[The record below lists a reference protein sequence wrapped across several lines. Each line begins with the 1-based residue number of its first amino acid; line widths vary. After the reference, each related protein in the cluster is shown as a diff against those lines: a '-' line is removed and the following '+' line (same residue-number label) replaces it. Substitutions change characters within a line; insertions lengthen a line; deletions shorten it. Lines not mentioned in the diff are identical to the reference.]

1 MGKTASIVITNWN
14 GKDLLDACL
23 PSVLKAV
30 DTDGESHEIIVVDDG
45 SNDGSPEY
53 VKAKYSSVRL
63 VKMHRN
69 KGYGNSVNVGVRVA
83 RNEIIV
89 LLNNDVVVEKNFLR
103 PLLSHFP
110 NSNLFAVGSKILAGG
125 ARPLSGGLN
134 IGSFKLGRI
143 SISTIKET
151 GHTGRSLPNLFVG
164 MGAYERRKFLELE
177 GYDPI
182 FRPFYYEDVDLCY
195 RAWKR
200 GWKVLYEPASV
211 IYHEH
216 GSTINRANSELYVR
230 LIAKKNYLLLHW
242 KNITDLRIIFSHFL
256 LIPPRLL
263 KALLTRDSELIL
275 SHWYALLQVGEV
287 LQKRYRE
294 KKHHKLRDEEIMR
307 LLTSLLG

>member
-1 MGKTASIVITNWN
+1 MGKTASIVITNFN
-14 GKDLLDACL
+14 GKDLLDTCL
-23 PSVLKAV
+23 PSVLEAA
-30 DTDGESHEIIVVDDG
+30 DTDGEKHEIIVVDDG
-45 SNDGSPEY
+45 SNDGSPEH
-53 VKAKYSSVRL
+53 VKAEYSSVRL

-69 KGYGNSVNVGVRVA
+69 QGYGKSVNAGVRAA
-83 RNEIIV
+83 RNEIII

-110 NSNLFAVGSKILAGG
+110 NPSLFAVGPTILASG
-125 ARPLSGGLN
+125 ARPLLGGLN
-134 IGSFKLGRI
+134 LGSFKLGRI
-143 SISTIKET
+143 SIRTIRETAHT
-151 GHTGRSLPNLFVG
+151 GHSLPNLFVG
-164 MGAYERRKFLELE
+164 MGAYERSKFLELE

-200 GWKVLYEPASV
+200 GWKVFYEPASV

-216 GSTINRANSELYVR
+216 GSTINRAYSELYVR
-230 LIAKKNYLLLHW
+230 LIAKKNYLLFHW
-242 KNITDLRIIFSHFL
+242 KNITDLRIILSHFL

-263 KALLTRDSELIL
+263 KALLARDFEPIL
-275 SHWYALLQVGEV
+275 SHWCALKQLREV

-307 LLTSLLG
+307 LLTSLLR